1 MSELSHEVELVLQGK
16 MNIENI
22 RVLAEMVD
30 FLKYKEDQ
38 SAWAAIDASEPEET
52 TEEEREE
59 IRRIMAEERFIPLDK
74 VMGFLN
80 DAENSHV

>member
-16 MNIENI
+16 MNDENI

-38 SAWAAIDASEPEET
+38 SVWAAIDASEPEET

-59 IRRIMAEERFIPLDK
+59 IRRIMAEERFNTLDM
-74 VMGFLN
+74 VIGFLN
-80 DAENSHV
+80 DAEDGHV

>member
-16 MNIENI
+16 MNDENI

-38 SAWAAIDASEPEET
+38 SLWAAIDASEPEET

-59 IRRIMAEERFIPLDK
+59 IRRIMSEERFIPLDK
-74 VMGFLN
+74 VIGFLN
-80 DAENSHV
+80 NVEDGHV